1 MGISEKDISE
11 KAVQTIKLGIIKKH
25 TILEPMQDRVLELSS
40 IKDVMASGSEDS
52 RPYNNLTDCTSPTV
66 EEYLSLPKVKALYMD
81 DTDVRISRLILVKVE
96 GIEGT
101 KAEGYDNLK
110 LVLEDSLVSVQLLL
124 SHEEYK
130 ISYVVSEVAGT
141 RVTLRV
147 LIEYKQRLVV
157 CSYTYDI
164 LSRYRSLDSVF
175 EYPLAGIRVQENHE
189 ETEVYFG
196 EGNTKETL
204 LFKYATGTESSLTT
218 VVFDETER

>member
-1 MGISEKDISE
+1 MNTSE

-40 IKDVMASGSEDS
+40 IKDVMASSTEDVK
-52 RPYNNLTDCTSPTV
+52 PYNNLTDCTSPTV
-66 EEYLSLPKVKALYMD
+66 EEYSSLPKVKALYMD
-81 DTDVRISRLILVKVE
+81 DIDVRFSKLFLVKVE

-101 KAEGYDNLK
+101 KEEGYDNLK

-124 SHEEYK
+124 SHDDYK
-130 ISYVVSEVAGT
+130 VSYVVSEVADT

-147 LIEYKQRLVV
+147 LIEHKQRLVV

-164 LSRYRSLDSVF
+164 LSRYRNLDSVF

-218 VVFDETER
+218 LVFEGTER

>member
-1 MGISEKDISE
+1 MNTSE

-40 IKDVMASGSEDS
+40 IKDVMASSTEDAK
-52 RPYNNLTDCTSPTV
+52 PYNNLTDCTSPTV
-66 EEYLSLPKVKALYMD
+66 EEYSSLPKVKALYMD
-81 DTDVRISRLILVKVE
+81 DIDVRFSKLFLVKVE
-96 GIEGT
+96 GIGGT
-101 KAEGYDNLK
+101 KEEGYDSLK

-124 SHEEYK
+124 PHDDYK
-130 ISYVVSEVAGT
+130 VSYVVSEVAGT
-141 RVTLRV
+141 RVTLKI

-218 VVFDETER
+218 LVFEGTER

>member
-1 MGISEKDISE
+1 MSTSE

-40 IKDVMASGSEDS
+40 IKDVMASSTEDAK
-52 RPYNNLTDCTSPTV
+52 PYNNLTDCTSPTV
-66 EEYLSLPKVKALYMD
+66 EEYSSLPKVKALYMD
-81 DTDVRISRLILVKVE
+81 DIDVRFSKLFLVKVE

-101 KAEGYDNLK
+101 KEEGYDNLK

-124 SHEEYK
+124 SHDDYK
-130 ISYVVSEVAGT
+130 VSYVVSEVTGT
-141 RVTLRV
+141 RVTLKI
-147 LIEYKQRLVV
+147 LIEYKQKLVV

-218 VVFDETER
+218 LVFEGTER

>member
-1 MGISEKDISE
+1 MNTSE

-40 IKDVMASGSEDS
+40 IKDVMASSTEDAK
-52 RPYNNLTDCTSPTV
+52 PYNNLTDCTSPTV
-66 EEYLSLPKVKALYMD
+66 EEYSSLPKVKALYMD
-81 DTDVRISRLILVKVE
+81 DIDVRFSKLFLVKVE
-96 GIEGT
+96 GIGGT
-101 KAEGYDNLK
+101 KEEGYDSLK

-124 SHEEYK
+124 PHDDYK
-130 ISYVVSEVAGT
+130 VSYVVSEVADT
-141 RVTLRV
+141 RVTLKI

-218 VVFDETER
+218 LVFEGTER

>member
-1 MGISEKDISE
+1 MNTSE
-11 KAVQTIKLGIIKKH
+11 KAVQTIKLGIIKKR

-40 IKDVMASGSEDS
+40 IKDVMASSTEDS
-52 RPYNNLTDCTSPTV
+52 KPYNNLTDCTSPTV
-66 EEYLSLPKVKALYMD
+66 EEYSSLPKVKALYMD
-81 DTDVRISRLILVKVE
+81 DIDVRFSKLFLVKVE

-101 KAEGYDNLK
+101 KEEGYDSLK

-124 SHEEYK
+124 PHDNYK
-130 ISYVVSEVAGT
+130 VSYVVSEVADT
-141 RVTLRV
+141 RVTLKI

-218 VVFDETER
+218 LVFEGTER

>member
-1 MGISEKDISE
+1 MDTSEKSTSE

-40 IKDVMASGSEDS
+40 IKDVMAPEDAK
-52 RPYNNLTDCTSPTV
+52 PYNNLTDCTSPTV
-66 EEYLSLPKVKALYMD
+66 EEYSSLPRVKALYID
-81 DTDVRISRLILVKVE
+81 DTDVRISRLLLVKVE

-101 KAEGYDNLK
+101 KDEGYDNLK

-124 SHEEYK
+124 PHEEYK
-130 ISYVVSEVAGT
+130 VSYVVSEVAGT

-157 CSYTYDI
+157 CSYTYDV

-204 LFKYATGTESSLTT
+204 LFKYATGTESNLTT
-218 VVFDETER
+218 LVFEETER

>member
-1 MGISEKDISE
+1 MNTSE

-40 IKDVMASGSEDS
+40 IKDVMASSTEDAK
-52 RPYNNLTDCTSPTV
+52 PYNNLTDCTSPTV
-66 EEYLSLPKVKALYMD
+66 EEYSSLPKVKALYMD
-81 DTDVRISRLILVKVE
+81 DIDVRFSKLFLVKVE
-96 GIEGT
+96 GIGGT
-101 KAEGYDNLK
+101 KEEGYDSLK

-124 SHEEYK
+124 PHDDYK
-130 ISYVVSEVAGT
+130 VSYVVSEVADT
-141 RVTLRV
+141 RVTLKI

-175 EYPLAGIRVQENHE
+175 EYPLAGIRVQESHE

-218 VVFDETER
+218 LVFEGTER

>member
-1 MGISEKDISE
+1 MNTSE

-40 IKDVMASGSEDS
+40 IKDVMASSTEDAK
-52 RPYNNLTDCTSPTV
+52 PYNNLTDCTSPTV
-66 EEYLSLPKVKALYMD
+66 EEYSSLPKVKALYMD
-81 DTDVRISRLILVKVE
+81 DIDVKFSKLFLVKVE

-101 KAEGYDNLK
+101 KEEGYDSLK

-124 SHEEYK
+124 SHDDYK
-130 ISYVVSEVAGT
+130 ISYVVSEVADT
-141 RVTLRV
+141 RVTLRI

-218 VVFDETER
+218 LVFE

>member
-1 MGISEKDISE
+1 MNTSE

-40 IKDVMASGSEDS
+40 IKDVMASSTEDAK
-52 RPYNNLTDCTSPTV
+52 PYNNLTDCTSPTV
-66 EEYLSLPKVKALYMD
+66 EEYSSLPKVKALYMD
-81 DTDVRISRLILVKVE
+81 DIDVRFSKLFLVKVE
-96 GIEGT
+96 GIGGT
-101 KAEGYDNLK
+101 KEEGYDSLK

-124 SHEEYK
+124 PHDDYK
-130 ISYVVSEVAGT
+130 VSYVVSEVADT
-141 RVTLRV
+141 RVTLKI

-175 EYPLAGIRVQENHE
+175 EYPLAGIRVQESHE

-204 LFKYATGTESSLTT
+204 LLKYATGTESSLTT
-218 VVFDETER
+218 LVFEGTER

>member
-1 MGISEKDISE
+1 MNTSE

-40 IKDVMASGSEDS
+40 IKDVMASSTEDAK
-52 RPYNNLTDCTSPTV
+52 PYNNLTDCTSPTV
-66 EEYLSLPKVKALYMD
+66 EEYSSLPKVKALYMD
-81 DTDVRISRLILVKVE
+81 DIDVRFSKLFLVKVE
-96 GIEGT
+96 GIGGT
-101 KAEGYDNLK
+101 KEEGYDSLK

-124 SHEEYK
+124 PHDDYK
-130 ISYVVSEVAGT
+130 VSYVVSEVADT
-141 RVTLRV
+141 RVTLKI

-175 EYPLAGIRVQENHE
+175 EYPLAGIRVQESHE

-204 LFKYATGTESSLTT
+204 LFKYATGTESILTT
-218 VVFDETER
+218 LVFEGTER

>member
-1 MGISEKDISE
+1 MNTSE

-40 IKDVMASGSEDS
+40 IKDVMASSTEDAK
-52 RPYNNLTDCTSPTV
+52 PYNNLTDCTPPTV
-66 EEYLSLPKVKALYMD
+66 EEYSSLPKVKALYMD
-81 DTDVRISRLILVKVE
+81 DIDVRVSKLFLVKVE

-101 KAEGYDNLK
+101 KEEGYDNLK

-124 SHEEYK
+124 SHDDYK
-130 ISYVVSEVAGT
+130 VSYVVSEVADT
-141 RVTLRV
+141 RVTLKI

-218 VVFDETER
+218 LVFEGTER

>member
-1 MGISEKDISE
+1 MGTNE

-40 IKDVMASGSEDS
+40 IKDVMASRVEDS
-52 RPYNNLTDCTSPTV
+52 KPYNNLTDCTSPTV
-66 EEYLSLPKVKALYMD
+66 EEYSSLPKVKALYMD
-81 DTDVRISRLILVKVE
+81 DIDVKFSKLFLVKVE

-101 KAEGYDNLK
+101 KEEGYDNLK

-124 SHEEYK
+124 PHDEYK
-130 ISYVVSEVAGT
+130 ISYVVSEVNGSK
-141 RVTLRV
+141 VTLRV

-164 LSRYRSLDSVF
+164 LSRYRSLDSIF
-175 EYPLAGIRVQENHE
+175 EYPLAGIRVQESHE

-196 EGNTKETL
+196 EDNTKETL
-204 LFKYATGTESSLTT
+204 LFKYATGTESNLTT
-218 VVFDETER
+218 LVFDETER

>member
-1 MGISEKDISE
+1 MNTSE

-40 IKDVMASGSEDS
+40 IKDVMASSTEDAK
-52 RPYNNLTDCTSPTV
+52 PYNNLTDCTSPTV
-66 EEYLSLPKVKALYMD
+66 EEYSSLPKVKALYMD
-81 DTDVRISRLILVKVE
+81 DIDVRFSKLFLVKVE

-101 KAEGYDNLK
+101 KEEGYDNLK

-124 SHEEYK
+124 SRDDYK

-141 RVTLRV
+141 RVTLKI

-175 EYPLAGIRVQENHE
+175 EYPLAGIRVQESHE

-218 VVFDETER
+218 LVFEGTER